1 MLPLAIAITLLVVV
15 GIGLIMLTE
24 SQNVAITQKENAIN
38 AIHANKE
45 KETVQATYNGKTF
58 SFKNPENNPVNIKY
72 IRILDDQGHLI
83 TRIPYNKQIASFT
96 NSSLDLGSIISSQY
110 LK

>member
-38 AIHANKE
+38 VIHSNKE
-45 KETVQATYNGKTF
+45 KETIQATHNDKTF
-58 SFKNPENNPVNIKY
+58 VINNQENNPVNIKY
-72 IRILDDQGHLI
+72 IRIVDDKGNLI
-83 TRIPYNKQIASFT
+83 MRIPYDAQIRPFT
-96 NSSLDLGSIISSQY
+96 NEAFNLTGVIPAQY
-110 LK
+110 LR